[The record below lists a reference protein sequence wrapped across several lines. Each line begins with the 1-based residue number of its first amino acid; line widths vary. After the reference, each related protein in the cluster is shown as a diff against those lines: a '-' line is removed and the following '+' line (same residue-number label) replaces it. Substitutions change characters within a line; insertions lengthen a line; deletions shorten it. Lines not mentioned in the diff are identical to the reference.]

1 MKSIEAKVVVLGS
14 QGMLLFFSPFL
25 SSGSIFTLVPVC
37 DAHAYPAVTNCPS
50 LLTARCLGQQ
60 QGPLIFGFCIKCVH
74 VSVSANFVF
83 LFVCVVLSFT
93 VFRSIHNHYADCY
106 TTFNGVQT
114 LSLFTFQKLVMLGTP
129 QPVTVAGM
137 VKIEYL
143 KTG

>member
-1 MKSIEAKVVVLGS
+1 M
-14 QGMLLFFSPFL
+14 
-25 SSGSIFTLVPVC
+25 
-37 DAHAYPAVTNCPS
+37 TNCPS